1 MSAERNKRIVLDFYE
16 RVFNGRDASAISEYV
31 REDYI
36 QHNPTVEDGRAGFS
50 RFMEK
55 FLSMDPHV
63 EIVGSAAEKDLVFVF
78 FKCTMGNGMV
88 NKVCDIYRLEDGMLA
103 EHWDVVDHNVGDV
116 VSVNGHGLF

>member
-1 MSAERNKRIVLDFYE
+1 MTNKELVLKFYDE
-16 RVFNGRDASAISEYV
+16 VFNRWDVSHLDEYMK
-31 REDYI
+31 EDYI
-36 QHNPTVEDGRAGFS
+36 QHNPTVEDGREGFS

-63 EIVGSAAEKDLVFVF
+63 EIVGSAAEKDLVFIF

-103 EHWDVVDHNVGDV
+103 EHWDVVDHNVGDI